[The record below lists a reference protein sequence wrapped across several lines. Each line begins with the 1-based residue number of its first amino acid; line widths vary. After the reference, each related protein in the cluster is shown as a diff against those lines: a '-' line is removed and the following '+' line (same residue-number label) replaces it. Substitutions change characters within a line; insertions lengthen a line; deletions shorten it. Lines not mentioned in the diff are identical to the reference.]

1 MQVQIVTPGSADT
14 MPTSPDG
21 ADEQDGY
28 STPVVEGPAASPA
41 GRCWT
46 DPALY
51 SPPSTSIW
59 EMMCLDSPLSPVPKA
74 LVAPAIPVA
83 ATAELP
89 GTAAASS
96 GLDSPVDV
104 AASDTAEASLGSG
117 SLIATAPAA
126 TAVANTTSPAAAVA
140 LYDDTTTASALN
152 PTATAARASMASLAP
167 AGPQEAVAPH
177 TTTTAQQL
185 HARGMLP
192 ASCLVSQPR
201 PLSRIGLV
209 PRWCCYWYL

>member
-1 MQVQIVTPGSADT
+1 MQGQIVTPGSADT

-21 ADEQDGY
+21 ADEQDGF
-28 STPVVEGPAASPA
+28 STPVVEGTAVSPA
-41 GRCWT
+41 GSCWT

-59 EMMCLDSPLSPVPKA
+59 EMMCQDSPLSPVPKA
-74 LVAPAIPVA
+74 LIATAIPIA

-96 GLDSPVDV
+96 SFDSPVDV
-104 AASDTAEASLGSG
+104 ATADTPEASLGSA
-117 SLIATAPAA
+117 SPITTAPAA
-126 TAVANTTSPAAAVA
+126 TAVANTTSPAAAA
-140 LYDDTTTASALN
+140 AQDDDTTTASALS
-152 PTATAARASMASLAP
+152 PTATAARAGMPSLAP
-167 AGPQEAVAPH
+167 AGPQEAAAPH
-177 TTTTAQQL
+177 TTTAAQPL

-201 PLSRIGLV
+201 PLSCIGLV
-209 PRWCCYWYL
+209 PRCCCCW